1 MIKCPSCGIE
11 NSENS
16 KFCKIC
22 GTALQTGVQQVNVQ
36 QNQHNKNPALAAI
49 LNLLVWGVGYVY
61 LNINTVFGVPSFTIL
76 GLWIVWAVLTHFLGL
91 AVGILGTILSIVFAL
106 DAYYKGQGEAGFL

>member
-1 MIKCPSCGIE
+1 MVKCPNCGAE
-11 NSENS
+11 NGENS

-22 GTALQTGVQQVNVQ
+22 GSTLQTETQQTDTLHQ
-36 QNQHNKNPALAAI
+36 QDKNPALAAI
-49 LNLLVWGVGYVY
+49 LNLLVWGSGYIY
-61 LNINTVFGVPSFTIL
+61 LNINTILGVPSFAIL

-91 AVGILGTILSIVFAL
+91 AVGILGTILSVVFAL